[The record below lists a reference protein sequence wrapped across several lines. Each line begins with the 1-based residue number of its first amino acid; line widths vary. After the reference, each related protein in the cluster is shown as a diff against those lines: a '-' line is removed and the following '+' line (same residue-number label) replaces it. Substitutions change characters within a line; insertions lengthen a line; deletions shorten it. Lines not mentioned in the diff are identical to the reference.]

1 MQNTIQYLGCN
12 KSSQGECLIFIT
24 FPVNTDEVEFHYP
37 TWARLLFVPSLN
49 LTNTNNL
56 LRIQRTLIDALRLL
70 QNTIQ
75 HLGCNQSCQGECLI
89 FITFPVNIDVV
100 EYHYPTW
107 ARLLFVATLNL
118 THTNNLLRSQRTLI
132 QMLSGTPVMEKQIK
146 QPNKETRNP
155 LQVKNSLLKK
165 NYKLSQ
171 QCT

>member
-1 MQNTIQYLGCN
+1 MRKDGSCKIQSSILDAT
-12 KSSQGECLIFIT
+12 SQGECLIFIT

-89 FITFPVNIDVV
+89 FITFPVNTVVV

-107 ARLLFVATLNL
+107 AYLLFVATLNL
-118 THTNNLLRSQRTLI
+118 AHTKSFIRSQRTFCDGKAN
-132 QMLSGTPVMEKQIK
+132 QETKQREQK
-146 QPNKETRNP
+146 SSAGQK
-155 LQVKNSLLKK
+155 VF
-165 NYKLSQ
+165 
-171 QCT
+171 